1 MQRRMNAHPKGILR
15 YNLWILNKIQVLCS
29 LDLYNVHVVIILFK
43 NKGQGYDSLVESLG
57 KDVLPIEY
65 GGKNGPLEEHI
76 GTYVYLLYVV
86 FSFLIQQLGRCSTL
100 QCWYLVLISLLLHRS
115 HFSLTE
121 GKCKLS
127 KGVIHKLY

>member
-1 MQRRMNAHPKGILR
+1 MNAHPKGILR

-29 LDLYNVHVVIILFK
+29 LDLYNVSFK

-100 QCWYLVLISLLLHRS
+100 QCW
-115 HFSLTE
+115 
-121 GKCKLS
+121 
-127 KGVIHKLY
+127 

>member
-1 MQRRMNAHPKGILR
+1 MLPSCKILTSNVGPTPGPCR
-15 YNLWILNKIQVLCS
+15 SVLS
-29 LDLYNVHVVIILFK
+29 ATSIILFK

-100 QCWYLVLISLLLHRS
+100 QC
-115 HFSLTE
+115 
-121 GKCKLS
+121 
-127 KGVIHKLY
+127 